1 MGYIIMVKTFSKN
14 ELQIAKTLCIGT
26 VFNFNEEQLTVQ
38 KVAKPQVSSGECKT
52 DIYIEA
58 SNGHGV
64 TKEFKISYKQENAQF
79 IENKM
84 KDSRAESILGPN
96 WRSIIESGTRNLKSK
111 FESRAVIIKK
121 SGRRNGSI
129 TLGWKYE
136 LLDVQSGELSSKLK
150 LSKEQIIDIYSGENL
165 PEEKRNAKVDGIE
178 IENSG
183 VANYMLRTDKLNN
196 PQDIINNLQTIEEYV
211 EMHPDVYFACKAL
224 NYRTFDKKFDGDR
237 PLAVQIDWENE
248 NGFLVPR
255 YNYSDPLTR
264 KGKEIA
270 QKLLATLDSLG
281 ITDTNGINSTNF
293 LNQELISE

>member
-1 MGYIIMVKTFSKN
+1 MVKTFSKN
-14 ELQIAKTLCIGT
+14 ELQIAKTLCKGT
-26 VFNFNEEQLTVQ
+26 IFNFNGEQLTVQ
-38 KVAKPQVSSGECKT
+38 KVAKPQVVSGECKT
-52 DIYIEA
+52 DIYLEA
-58 SNGHGV
+58 LNRHGD
-64 TKEFKISYKQENAQF
+64 TREFKISYKQENAEF

-84 KDSRAESILGPN
+84 KDSRAEGILGPN
-96 WRSIIESGTRNLKSK
+96 WKSIIESGTKNLKSK
-111 FESRAVIIKK
+111 FESRALIIKK
-121 SGRRNGSI
+121 GKRNGSI

-136 LLDVQSGELSSKLK
+136 LLDVKGGELSSKLN

-165 PEEKRNAKVDGIE
+165 PEEKRNAVVDGIK

-224 NYRTFDKKFDGDR
+224 NYRTFDKKYDGDR

-264 KGKEIA
+264 KGKEIS

>member
-1 MGYIIMVKTFSKN
+1 MVKTFSKN
-14 ELQIAKTLCIGT
+14 ERTIANTLSKGT
-26 VFNFNEEQLTVQ
+26 TFVFEGEQYTVT
-38 KVAKPQVSSGECKT
+38 KVAKPQVPSGECKT
-52 DIYIEA
+52 DIYIAA
-58 SNGHGV
+58 SNIYGV
-64 TKEFKISYKQENAQF
+64 TREFKISYKQENAQF

-84 KDSRAESILGPN
+84 KDSRAESLLGSD
-96 WRSIIESGTRNLKSK
+96 WKSIIESGTKNLKSK

-121 SGRRNGSI
+121 KPRNGSI

-136 LLDVQSGELSSKLK
+136 LLDVKSGELSSKLN
-150 LSKEQIIDIYSGENL
+150 LSKEQIIDVYSGENL
-165 PEEKRNAKVDGIE
+165 PEEKRNAVVDGIK

-224 NYRTFDKKFDGDR
+224 NYRTFDKKYDGDR

-264 KGKEIA
+264 KGKEIS

>member
-1 MGYIIMVKTFSKN
+1 MVKTFSKN
-14 ELQIAKTLCIGT
+14 ELQIAKTLCKGT
-26 VFNFNEEQLTVQ
+26 IFNFNGEQLTVQ
-38 KVAKPQVSSGECKT
+38 KVAKPQVASGECKT
-52 DIYIEA
+52 DIYLEA
-58 SNGHGV
+58 LNRHGD
-64 TKEFKISYKQENAQF
+64 TREFKISYKQENAEF

-84 KDSRAESILGPN
+84 KDSRAEGILGPN
-96 WRSIIESGTRNLKSK
+96 WKSIIESGTKNLKSK

-121 SGRRNGSI
+121 GPRNGSI

-136 LLDVQSGELSSKLK
+136 LLDVKGGELSSKLN
-150 LSKEQIIDIYSGENL
+150 LSKEQIIDVYSGENL
-165 PEEKRNAKVDGIE
+165 PEEKRNAVVDGIK

-196 PQDIINNLQTIEEYV
+196 PQDIINNLQPIEEYV

-224 NYRTFDKKFDGDR
+224 NYRTFDKKYDGDR

-264 KGKEIA
+264 KGKEIC
-270 QKLLATLDSLG
+270 QKLLTTLVSLG

-293 LNQELISE
+293 LNQELVSE

>member
-1 MGYIIMVKTFSKN
+1 MAKTFSKN
-14 ELQIAKTLCIGT
+14 ELKIARTLCQGT
-26 VFNFNEEQLTVQ
+26 TFNFKGEQLTVRN
-38 KVAKPQVSSGECKT
+38 VAKPQVTSGECKT

-58 SNGHGV
+58 SNIHGD
-64 TKEFKISYKQENAQF
+64 TREFKISYKQPNAEF

-84 KDSRAESILGPN
+84 KDSRAESILGSN
-96 WRSIIESGTRNLKSK
+96 WKSIIESGTKNLKSK
-111 FESRAVIIKK
+111 FESKAIIIKK
-121 SGRRNGSI
+121 GQRNGSI

-136 LLDVQSGELSSKLK
+136 LLDVKSGQLSSKLN

-165 PEEKRNAKVDGIE
+165 PEEKRNAEVNGKI

-183 VANYMLRTDKLNN
+183 IANYMLRTDKLNN

-224 NYRTFDKKFDGDR
+224 NYRTFDKRFDGDR

-264 KGKEIA
+264 KGKEISK
-270 QKLLATLDSLG
+270 KLLVTLDSLG

-293 LNQELISE
+293 LNQELISK